1 MNLLEAINMILN
13 DYDLTGAIAADEAE
27 NPYFDEAMDIH
38 YYMMNI
44 YDSKDRSRTDFL
56 AHAISNILFNNLK
69 IVPDSSLCRGMAL
82 EIMELI

>member
-1 MNLLEAINMILN
+1 MSLLEGINMILN
-13 DYDLTGAIAADEAE
+13 DYDLTGAIAAEEAE
-27 NPYFDEAMDIH
+27 NPYLDEAMDIH

-44 YDSKDRSRTDFL
+44 YDSKDRSCTDFL
-56 AHAISNILFNNLK
+56 ARAISNILYFNLK